1 MREDYEP
8 YEIKSGGKTYWCFD
22 VEYYGHYICQSKEE
36 LRSEIKRVKKEVA
49 GVVKRIEREN
59 AAYYKRLE
67 QQEKL
72 RQQQL
77 HEARARKIKAQEDAP
92 TKSKTQINAE
102 REQIREYIRRGYNNG
117 KILLLMPETSMRT
130 VAHVRHWYE
139 KKELERVLDDD
150 LWK

>member
-8 YEIKSGGKTYWCFD
+8 YTIQSGGKTYWCFD

-36 LRSEIKRVKKEVA
+36 LQSEIKRVKKEVA
-49 GVVKRIEREN
+49 GVIKQIEKEN

-67 QQEKL
+67 AQEKL

-77 HEARARKIKAQEDAP
+77 REARQRKLKSQEENP
-92 TKSKTQINAE
+92 SKSKIEINAE

-139 KKELERVLDDD
+139 KKELERLLDDN